1 MPEITHLDAL
11 LLYVVAYCSQHEGV
25 ATLYGIYAA
34 SDAIE
39 RIAPTF
45 DDLQSGLTKLLN
57 RHLLIDEGDDYLPT
71 DKGLS
76 LYLEVNKADGNVF
89 HHLDLLENKLNVCCT
104 HPGVIKEITLD
115 PVLVEKARRAY
126 YEE

>member
-1 MPEITHLDAL
+1 M
-11 LLYVVAYCSQHEGV
+11 VAYCSQHEGV

-34 SDAIE
+34 TDSID

-57 RHLLIDEGDDYLPT
+57 YNLVVDEGDNYLPT
-71 DKGLS
+71 DEGLT
-76 LYLEVNKADGNVF
+76 LYQEVNKADGNVF
-89 HHLDLLENKLNVCCT
+89 DHLDLLENKLNKYST
-104 HPGVIKEITLD
+104 HPKVNKEITLD

-126 YEE
+126 YGE